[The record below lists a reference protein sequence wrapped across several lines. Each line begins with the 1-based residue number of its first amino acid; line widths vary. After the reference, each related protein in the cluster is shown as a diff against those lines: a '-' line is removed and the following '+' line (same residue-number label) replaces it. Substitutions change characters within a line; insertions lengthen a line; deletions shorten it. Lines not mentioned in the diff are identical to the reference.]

1 MAKRIRVDR
10 GYEGRLDEFEQTI
23 FLLKINYDKYFNGF
37 EKIEP
42 SAERDR
48 ARRELMELEQDCP
61 NNTAQRHKLISL
73 KSRYSSY
80 ELYWQRNLVQIERG
94 THPKFKF
101 RAAVKDRE
109 REALEAASRRNQA
122 EQQAEQHAQDR
133 ARKED
138 RAYQAVFDKYLEARK
153 QCGQGTDLSFDAVR
167 QALKGQVE
175 SIKAKTGCRSVKFRI
190 AVEAGKAKVKAVP
203 VT

>member
-10 GYEGRLDEFEQTI
+10 GYEGRLDEFEHTI
-23 FLLKINYDKYFNGF
+23 FQLKINYDKYFNGF
-37 EKIEP
+37 EKLEP

-48 ARRELMELEQDCP
+48 ARRALMELEQDCP
-61 NNTAQRHKLISL
+61 NNTAQRHKLLAL

-101 RAAVKDRE
+101 RAAAKDRE
-109 REALEAASRRNQA
+109 RAALDAKTPPPPAATAA
-122 EQQAEQHAQDR
+122 EDR
-133 ARKED
+133 ARRED

-167 QALKGQVE
+167 KALKDQVE
-175 SIKAKTGCRSVKFRI
+175 AMKAKTGCRTVKFRI
-190 AVEAGKAKVKAVP
+190 AVEDGKAKVKAVP
-203 VT
+203 VE